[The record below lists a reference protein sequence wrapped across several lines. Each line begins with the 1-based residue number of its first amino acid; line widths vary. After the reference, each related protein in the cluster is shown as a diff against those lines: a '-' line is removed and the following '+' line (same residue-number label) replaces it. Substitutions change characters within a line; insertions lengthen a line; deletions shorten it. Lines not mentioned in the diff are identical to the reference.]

1 MNGTTSAPETAP
13 REELLFL
20 RRWLAHPR
28 KVGALLPS
36 SPALAR
42 LVARAVH
49 RRPDEFVVELGAGT
63 RAVTKALLAA
73 GIPVERLQVIEIDA
87 ALAAFLRRDVPQARV
102 VLGDATRLAE
112 LLPPEAVGRVGTVIS
127 GIPMVTLPIETQR
140 RMVDSWFS
148 VLAPGGHML
157 QYTYSL
163 VSPLPEAKLG
173 LRGRRRGVAVLNL
186 PPASVWS
193 YVRADAAARRAA

>member
-1 MNGTTSAPETAP
+1 MTKSPHAVRKTDS
-13 REELLFL
+13 EEMLFL
-20 RRWLAHPR
+20 RRWLANPL

-42 LVARAVH
+42 LVARQVR
-49 RRPDEFVVELGAGT
+49 RRPDQYVVELGAGT
-63 RAVTKALLAA
+63 GSVTKVLLDS
-73 GIPVERLQVIEIDA
+73 GIPADRLLVVEIDK
-87 ALAAFLRRDVPQARV
+87 ALVAFLRREVPEARIV
-102 VLGDATRLAE
+102 QGDATKLAE
-112 LLPPEAVGRVGTVIS
+112 LLPPDAVGRVGTVIS
-127 GIPMVTLPIETQR
+127 GIPMVTVPLEIQQ

-173 LRGRRRGVAVLNL
+173 LRGRRCGIAMRNV
-186 PPASVWS
+186 PPAWVLSLIHI
-193 YVRADAAARRAA
+193 